1 MLPGIGSMKGVEP
14 VAINRRS
21 YSALL
26 PSAAI
31 TRRLTRSIST
41 TLRLSSKVML
51 WSWYQVRSLSSISS
65 KVCSPAST
73 GESKM
78 RL

>member
-1 MLPGIGSMKGVEP
+1 MGRMKGVEP
-14 VAINRRS
+14 VAISRRS
-21 YSALL
+21 YSASL
-26 PSAAI
+26 PSSAM

-41 TLRLSSKVML
+41 TLRLSSSLML
-51 WSWYQVRSLSSISS
+51 FSRYQSRSLSTISS

-73 GESKM
+73 GDNRM